1 MIFETSKTTLFGEL
15 KKILNQSLAKG
26 YSRFPTI
33 QEFLFT
39 LILYLNSDYK
49 ILGKK
54 PQNL

>member
-1 MIFETSKTTLFGEL
+1 MIFETSKTTLFGKL